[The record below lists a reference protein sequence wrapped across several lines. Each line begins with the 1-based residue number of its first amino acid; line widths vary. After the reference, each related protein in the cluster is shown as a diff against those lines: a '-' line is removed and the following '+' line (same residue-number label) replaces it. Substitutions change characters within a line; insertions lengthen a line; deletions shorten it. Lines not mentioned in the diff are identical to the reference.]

1 MEWKSIAILAVF
13 LVAWFSVNRWI
24 LPIFGVSTCI
34 SGKCAIS
41 PCPTVSKDAPSAQNS
56 SVSSFR
62 KTNAM
67 RNPINLSDSNFESE
81 VLRSTQPV
89 LVDFWAPWCGPCRM
103 IGPVVE
109 ELMVENSGIVK
120 VGKVNVDN
128 SPGTAAN
135 YGINSIPTVMLFD
148 NGKVVSRFVG
158 VQPKARLQEAINR
171 VKD

>member
-1 MEWKSIAILAVF
+1 MS
-13 LVAWFSVNRWI
+13 
-24 LPIFGVSTCI
+24 
-34 SGKCAIS
+34 
-41 PCPTVSKDAPSAQNS
+41 
-56 SVSSFR
+56 
-62 KTNAM
+62 
-67 RNPINLSDSNFESE
+67 NPINLSDSNFESE
-81 VLRSTQPV
+81 VLRSVQPV

-109 ELMVENSGIVK
+109 ELMAENNGIVK

-135 YGINSIPTVMLFD
+135 YGINSIPTVILFD
-148 NGKVVSRFVG
+148 NGKIVSRFVG